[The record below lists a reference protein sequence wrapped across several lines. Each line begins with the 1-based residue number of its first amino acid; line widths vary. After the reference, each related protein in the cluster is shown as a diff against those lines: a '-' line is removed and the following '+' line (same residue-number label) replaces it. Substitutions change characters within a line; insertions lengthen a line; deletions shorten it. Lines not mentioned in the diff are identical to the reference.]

1 LTLEL
6 HCPTLPKRSWV
17 KITQIRTISQ
27 ERIGDYLGKIDMAQ
41 MNDIVAAIGDLIER
55 D

>member
-6 HCPTLPKRSWV
+6 HCPKLPKRSWV

-27 ERIGDYLGKIDMAQ
+27 ERIGDYLGKIDNTQ
-41 MNDIVAAIGDLIER
+41 INEIVAAIGDLIEQ